1 MNRSERAGGFRIVLR
16 VGTLAFALGLLA
28 VPFLLVAEA
37 RAAIELV
44 DFEVAS
50 ETDRVR
56 IRWETATE
64 LNNAGYYVLRSETGG
79 SDPSNYEQ
87 ITVIDAVSGIP
98 YDFIPARGED
108 LFGAVYIFYDEAVT
122 VGGHYYYYLQDVDSS
137 NFSSYH
143 GPEDVVV
150 GQTSTPTPTV
160 TPTGSNTSPASTTPS
175 PTASRTPTRT
185 NTPFPGF
192 FPTATPTI
200 SPTPTGSP
208 FPTETPTSTE
218 TEIPPVDRT
227 LTAIAAA
234 LTELPTATATATPT
248 ANSAGLTPTRTPR
261 PAATT
266 APVESPGEDPPVGRI
281 LLVVLVFLL
290 SGGLLT
296 AGIVFIARGS
306 GMEEPG
312 IGLIDE

>member
-1 MNRSERAGGFRIVLR
+1 MSRSERAGGFRIVLR
-16 VGTLAFALGLLA
+16 IGTLAFALGLLA
-28 VPFLLVAEA
+28 IPFLLVPEA
-37 RAAIELV
+37 RAAIQLV
-44 DFEVAS
+44 YFEVAS
-50 ETDRVR
+50 EPNRVR
-56 IRWETATE
+56 IEWETATE
-64 LNNAGYYVLRSETGG
+64 LNNAGYYVLRSENDSGDL
-79 SDPSNYEQ
+79 SDFDQ
-87 ITVIDAVSGIP
+87 VTVIDAASGDP
-98 YDFIPARGED
+98 YDFIPARGDD

-143 GPEDVVV
+143 GPREVVV
-150 GQTSTPTPTV
+150 GQTSTPIPSATLPGG
-160 TPTGSNTSPASTTPS
+160 TGS
-175 PTASRTPTRT
+175 PTATPSRTPTRT

-192 FPTATPTI
+192 FPTVTPTI

-208 FPTETPTSTE
+208 LPTETPTSTE

-234 LTELPTATATATPT
+234 LTQLPTATATPTPT
-248 ANSAGLTPTRTPR
+248 ADTAGLTPTRTLR
-261 PAATT
+261 PAATP
-266 APVESPGEDPPVGRI
+266 APVESPGEDPPVGRL

-306 GMEEPG
+306 STEEPG